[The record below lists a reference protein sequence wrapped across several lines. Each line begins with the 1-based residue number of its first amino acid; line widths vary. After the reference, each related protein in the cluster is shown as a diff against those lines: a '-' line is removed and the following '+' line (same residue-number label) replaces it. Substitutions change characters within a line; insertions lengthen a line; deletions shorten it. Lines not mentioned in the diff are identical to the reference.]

1 MAQDKILTEQTE
13 LLSRLSGGPG
23 VPTSIMDSLTADQ
36 SNIITG
42 ANANK
47 LELQRLKN
55 KHSAWTDILK
65 TASGTMGGTNAV
77 MRALKNYILLYNY
90 PPEGLFGAAESDW
103 EGTKM
108 GADGIPITWEEY
120 KIKLRDIK
128 DEATYK
134 TVLTAWLT
142 LERA

>member
-1 MAQDKILTEQTE
+1 
-13 LLSRLSGGPG
+13 
-23 VPTSIMDSLTADQ
+23 
-36 SNIITG
+36 
-42 ANANK
+42 
-47 LELQRLKN
+47 
-55 KHSAWTDILK
+55 
-65 TASGTMGGTNAV
+65 MGGTNAV

-90 PPEGLFGAAESDW
+90 PPEGLFGATEADW

-108 GADGIPITWEEY
+108 GADGIPITWEGY